1 MAITAY
7 LYDNFPLY
15 ACKKLIN
22 DLSSGSTTIK
32 VALCTSSYT
41 PNVSTHTTF
50 NDITN
55 EVPATGGYS
64 AGGQALT
71 TKAWTNSGHVCTF
84 DADDPAWASS
94 TIAACRYVILYD
106 ATVAGATN
114 QYLIGYWDLGQDYST
129 ASSTLTLVLS
139 GSGIF
144 TFTVS

>member
-7 LYDNFPLY
+7 MYDNIPLN
-15 ACKKLIN
+15 AFKKLIN

-41 PNVSTHTTF
+41 PSVSAHTTF

-55 EVPATGGYS
+55 ECPATGNYA

-84 DADDPAWASS
+84 DADDPAWTAS
-94 TIAACRYVILYD
+94 TIAAVRYAILYD

-114 QYLIGYWDLGQDYST
+114 QYLIMYWDLGQDYST
-129 ASSTLTLVLS
+129 SSSTLTLVFS
-139 GSGIF
+139 GSGVF

>member
-7 LYDNFPLY
+7 LFDNFPLY

-22 DLSSGSTTIK
+22 DLGSAGTTIK

-55 EVPATGGYS
+55 ECPATGNYV

-71 TKAWTNSGHVCTF
+71 TKTWTNSGHVCTF
-84 DADDPAWASS
+84 DAVDPAWTTS
-94 TIAACRYVILYD
+94 TIAEVRYVILYD

-114 QYLIGYWDLGQDYST
+114 EYLMGYWDLGQNYST
-129 ASSTLTLVLS
+129 SSSTLTLVFS
-139 GSGIF
+139 GSGIL